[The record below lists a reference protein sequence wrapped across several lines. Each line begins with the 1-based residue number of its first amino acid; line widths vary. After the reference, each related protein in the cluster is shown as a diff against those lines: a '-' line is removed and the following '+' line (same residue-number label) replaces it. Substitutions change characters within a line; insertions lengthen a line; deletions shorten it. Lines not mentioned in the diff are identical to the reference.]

1 MFHMEDVCVAAAQ
14 VICRLGDFEANLR
27 KHRAYAERAAEVG
40 AAFVCFPELSLCGYP
55 TDGDIPHELAQPLDG
70 ELAKTIGAMA
80 DELGLVVLAGM
91 LERAS
96 SDVLYNTQLIAAP
109 GNRLEVYRKTHVPTS
124 EIGRF
129 RPGSELAVFP
139 FERAVIG
146 VQICYDTHFPEA
158 TTVQALAGAE
168 IIFMPHSSSALPTGP
183 ETREAKRTRW
193 LRYLPA
199 RAYDNSVFVV
209 VVNQIDKDRGIPG
222 IAMALD
228 PWGKLLAEA
237 RPDSEDLLVANF
249 KHATL
254 RERRAVA
261 ETFFTHFRRPELYG
275 R

>member
-1 MFHMEDVCVAAAQ
+1 MEDVCVAAAQ
-14 VICRLGDFEANLR
+14 VVCRLGDFEGNLK
-27 KHRAYAERAAEVG
+27 KHRDNAARAAEAG

-55 TDGDIPHELAQPLDG
+55 AEGDIPHDLAQPLDG
-70 ELAKTIGAMA
+70 ELAQAIAEIA
-80 DELGLVVLAGM
+80 DEFRLVVLAGM

-96 SDVLYNTQLIAAP
+96 SGVLYNTQLIAAP
-109 GNRLEVYRKTHVPTS
+109 DNRLEAYRKTHVPTS

-168 IIFMPHSSSALPTGP
+168 IIFMPHASSELPTGP
-183 ETREAKRTRW
+183 ETRDAKRTRW

-209 VVNQIDKDRGIPG
+209 VVNQIDEERGIPG

-228 PWGKLLAEA
+228 PWGNLLAEA
-237 RPDSEDLLVANF
+237 QPESEDLLVANL

-261 ETFFTHFRRPELYG
+261 ETFFTHFRRPELY
-275 R
+275 RL